1 MNVNNVTA
9 GFTRFKWPIY
19 GNCIHLYVWKS
30 FSSGGPS
37 ICLPCCLY
45 CFGQSCGV
53 FSNENRHN
61 VTPSQSTRMWPK
73 LTFAKLALNRLP
85 QTVWSNK
92 HCRLG
97 LQFMGFL
104 CNLVCSEWTFRLC
117 MQTGFLPLGQLLTA
131 RPSLEIHPTFT
142 FGLVTSCMPYNIFC
156 VTGFA
161 CQERLPGFGI
171 LRWWTGRGPR
181 GTGSDG
187 WKCNENTEGWNADF
201 SFWCQHCY
209 AALKSLSAVCRR
221 RCGRLEW
228 LWRWVRGGLH
238 TCEQSNRTL

>member
-73 LTFAKLALNRLP
+73 LTFAKLVLNWLP

-97 LQFMGFL
+97 LQLMGFL
-104 CNLVCSEWTFRLC
+104 CNLSAVNERLDSACRLDFYRSASSWLHGPHSKFIPLSPLALSLPVCHIISSVWRDLHVRKGSRGLGFCADGLGEAPVGLAVTGGNATRTQRVE
-117 MQTGFLPLGQLLTA
+117 MQTFHSDVNIVMQL
-131 RPSLEIHPTFT
+131 
-142 FGLVTSCMPYNIFC
+142 
-156 VTGFA
+156 
-161 CQERLPGFGI
+161 
-171 LRWWTGRGPR
+171 
-181 GTGSDG
+181 
-187 WKCNENTEGWNADF
+187 
-201 SFWCQHCY
+201 
-209 AALKSLSAVCRR
+209 
-221 RCGRLEW
+221 
-228 LWRWVRGGLH
+228 
-238 TCEQSNRTL
+238 